1 MTDIELLQY
10 ARQYAIEHHVNTYGN
25 KPYSFHL
32 DMVYDLAVKFNL
44 GIEYQIG
51 AYLHDIIED
60 TPVTKEMLIPIF
72 GEHIATMVFCVS
84 GFGENRKEKQQN
96 IKEKMQDYPSS
107 INLKMIDRLANML
120 NSKLEAPK
128 LYKMYCKEHKDLAP
142 IFSQGNSEIF
152 NAIVNLMSSDL
163 ETTNTQTIALKKSR
177 F

>member
-10 ARQYAIEHHVNTYGN
+10 ARKYAIENHVNTYGD
-25 KPYSFHL
+25 KPYEFHL
-32 DMVYDLAVKFNL
+32 DAVYDLAVKFNL
-44 GIEYQIG
+44 GIEYQIA

-60 TPVTKEMLIPIF
+60 TNVTREMLSPIF
-72 GEHIATMVFCVS
+72 GEHITTMVYCVS

-96 IKEKMQDYPSS
+96 IKDKMQQYPAS

-128 LYKMYCKEHKDLAP
+128 LYKMYCKEHIELAP

-152 NAIVNLMSSDL
+152 NAIVDLISCDL
-163 ETTNTQTIALKKSR
+163 EVSNIQTTHKKSR